1 MGTRSRRPST
11 QWLGQHSLKNHK
23 LAASLVRG
31 TGISSSDLVVEVG
44 AGDGILTKELVRL
57 AGHVLAVELDP
68 TLAII
73 LVKRFADDPNVLI
86 IAGDFLDLP
95 LPAQAFRVF
104 GNIPFGST
112 TRILRHL
119 LDPTRAGTLR
129 ADLIVERG
137 VAIKRAEPRYGN
149 LLNLCWAPWWEF
161 RMGARISARSFEPAP
176 SVDAA
181 LLTIVKRR
189 SPLLPEQENP
199 AFVRF
204 VRAAFAAT
212 ELKRAMRPFFSPRRF
227 ESLSRELAFPPRA
240 RCPQLDIHQWIA
252 LYQAAR
258 SEIDPGGAPKS

>member
-1 MGTRSRRPST
+1 MGARRRRPST

-23 LAASLVRG
+23 LAASLVHG

-73 LVKRFADDPNVLI
+73 LVKRFADDPNLLI

-95 LPAQAFRVF
+95 LPAQPFRVF

-137 VAIKRAEPRYGN
+137 VAIKRAEPRT
-149 LLNLCWAPWWEF
+149 ATSST
-161 RMGARISARSFEPAP
+161 SAGRRGGSSGWVHESPHVPSSRRLQWTRHCSPSSREGVRCYRSKRTLP
-176 SVDAA
+176 SFGSFV
-181 LLTIVKRR
+181 RR
-189 SPLLPEQENP
+189 S
-199 AFVRF
+199 R
-204 VRAAFAAT
+204 
-212 ELKRAMRPFFSPRRF
+212 RPS
-227 ESLSRELAFPPRA
+227 
-240 RCPQLDIHQWIA
+240 
-252 LYQAAR
+252 
-258 SEIDPGGAPKS
+258 